1 MVENID
7 DGEMDD
13 NERKDDGYDD
23 MDKNDACNLTG
34 SSNAIALDLKRRLMV
49 R

>member
-1 MVENID
+1 MVDNID

-23 MDKNDACNLTG
+23 MDKNDACHVSYHVLPY
-34 SSNAIALDLKRRLMV
+34 RL
-49 R
+49 